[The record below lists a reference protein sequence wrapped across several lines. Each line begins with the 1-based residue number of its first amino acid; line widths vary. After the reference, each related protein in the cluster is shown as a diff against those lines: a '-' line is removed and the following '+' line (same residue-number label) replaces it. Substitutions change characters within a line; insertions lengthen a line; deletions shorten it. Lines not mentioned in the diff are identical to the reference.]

1 MSDNGTFRTSFK
13 GFHKEDVLSYIDTLQ
28 ARQSEE
34 LAQLQQQLD
43 TSRQQAAEADEG
55 RKEAERLREQA
66 EETLLKLQAEITR
79 VSAREEELVR
89 TLAELRQNVAET
101 EDLRRENRRLNEKIQ
116 MSDETHHAAWE
127 KRSAELEDTW
137 RDRLEQAQAERD
149 AAREELSNQRERIQ
163 EESGSRVQL
172 QELLEQERAC
182 AAEWEASSRRYEQ
195 LIGDVGGFIMEIRAM
210 GQRFLETSYKRS
222 EGCLDALDDAVDA
235 LERQLADNRADVE
248 QARQELMDSS
258 TAAGLHMEDLLQAL
272 EDAGE
277 RASAPAGN
285 PAEAAEEPAFFR

>member
-1 MSDNGTFRTSFK
+1 MADNGTFRTSFK

-43 TSRQQAAEADEG
+43 ASRQQAAEADDG

-79 VSAREEELVR
+79 VSAREEELAR

-116 MSDETHHAAWE
+116 MSDETHNAAWE
-127 KRSAELEDTW
+127 KRSAELEDAW
-137 RDRLEQAQAERD
+137 RSRLEQAQAERD
-149 AAREELSNQRERIQ
+149 AAREELSKQRERIQ
-163 EESGSRVQL
+163 EESGSREQL
-172 QELLEQERAC
+172 QVLLEQERAR

-285 PAEAAEEPAFFR
+285 PAEAADDTAFFR

>member
-1 MSDNGTFRTSFK
+1 MADNGTFRTSFK

-43 TSRQQAAEADEG
+43 ASRQQAAEADDG

-79 VSAREEELVR
+79 VSAREEELAR

-127 KRSAELEDTW
+127 KRSAELEDAW
-137 RDRLEQAQAERD
+137 RSRLEQAQAERD
-149 AAREELSNQRERIQ
+149 AAREELSKQRERIQ
-163 EESGSRVQL
+163 EESGSREQVQV
-172 QELLEQERAC
+172 LLEQERAR

-277 RASAPAGN
+277 RASVPVENPAG
-285 PAEAAEEPAFFR
+285 AAADTAFFR